1 MNDFAEEEKPL
12 SSEEQTELEKAKK
25 EEQERRMEEAFQKA
39 VQTALETVPEEDRLE
54 IQKKLEAEKANLIL
68 LALEERG
75 PEFIARR
82 IEWLS
87 NLNAELK
94 MLPDNL
100 DETKSELAK
109 ELRRFLDKR
118 ERDIHQEVDARMEQ
132 THELPNQAL
141 HETLRNILSQVEKTA
156 NNIRQEQGQQPME
169 PRQRQELTRRL
180 EEKNSQKKHLR
191 TLLPEPNAGR
201 AYKQLLDE
209 TDAIEKKLYP
219 EKPSN
224 LVEIALMDR
233 AEYVPGT
240 RVNQTLY
247 PYTAEKERQKQEVA
261 EMEHQKIMKGIRAS
275 KAAAEQRAQSGES
288 RSATRLSA
296 HQTPEPKGPWW
307 KFWQKRSNPPVE
319 SPRG

>member
-1 MNDFAEEEKPL
+1 MKDFAEEEKPL
-12 SSEEQTELEKAKK
+12 TLEEMEARDKRKREAQA
-25 EEQERRMEEAFQKA
+25 RMEESFQKA
-39 VQTALETVPEEDRLE
+39 VQTALEAVPEEDRPE
-54 IQKKLEAEKANLIL
+54 IQKQLEEEKEDLIR

-94 MLPDNL
+94 TLPDHIGK
-100 DETKSELAK
+100 TKSGLAN

-118 ERDIHQEVDARMEQ
+118 EGDIRKEVEERMGQ
-132 THELPNQAL
+132 TNKTSSQAL
-141 HETLRNILSQVEKTA
+141 HETLQNILSQVEKTA
-156 NNIRQEQGQQPME
+156 NNIRQEQMLQPME
-169 PRQRQELTRRL
+169 PRQRQELGRRL
-180 EEKNSQKKHLR
+180 EEKIAQKKHLQ
-191 TLLPEPNAGR
+191 TLLPETNAAG
-201 AYKQLLDE
+201 AYAQLLEE
-209 TDAIEKKLYP
+209 TDALEKKLYP

-240 RVNQTLY
+240 KVNQTLY

-261 EMEHQKIMKGIRAS
+261 EIEHQKIMTQKRV
-275 KAAAEQRAQSGES
+275 AEQLS
-288 RSATRLSA
+288 RSAEPISTEHQLPA
-296 HQTPEPKGPWW
+296 HQTSETKGPWW